1 MAETRLSLM
10 QKENLYEIIHN
21 LPVFFDKSCIR
32 CKERDM
38 RCRNK
43 CVERNKK
50 ILGVFT

>member
-21 LPVFFDKSCIR
+21 LPVFFDKSCIV
-32 CKERDM
+32 CKERDV

-43 CVERNKK
+43 YVERNKK